1 MYLITRELTAEAC
14 SVELQ
19 PGIPQGKKARS
30 KEFSIMK
37 FSELCDLSASVVK

>member
-1 MYLITRELTAEAC
+1 MYLITRELTAEAPFDHA
-14 SVELQ
+14 Q
-19 PGIPQGKKARS
+19 DRRKARS